1 MDTDIMKASYLLN
14 YGDDGKSHK
23 LLVFL
28 SVKMERII
36 PCMWAVLII
45 TYGALK
51 QWLPYIRLQIIVAI
65 FITSVL
71 M

>member
-1 MDTDIMKASYLLN
+1 MKASYLLN
-14 YGDDGKSHK
+14 YGDGGKSPK

-28 SVKMERII
+28 SIKMERIT

-51 QWLPYIRLQIIVAI
+51 Q
-65 FITSVL
+65 
-71 M
+71 

>member
-1 MDTDIMKASYLLN
+1 MDTDIIKASYLLN
-14 YGDDGKSHK
+14 YGNCGKSHK

-28 SVKMERII
+28 SIKMERIT

-45 TYGALK
+45 IYGTLK
-51 QWLPYIRLQIIVAI
+51 QWLAYIRLQIIVAI
-65 FITSVL
+65 FITSIL